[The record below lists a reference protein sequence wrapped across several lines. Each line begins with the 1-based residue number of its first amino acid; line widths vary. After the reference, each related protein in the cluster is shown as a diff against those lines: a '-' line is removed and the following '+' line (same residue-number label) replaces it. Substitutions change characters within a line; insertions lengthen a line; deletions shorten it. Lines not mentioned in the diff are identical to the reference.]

1 MKARIYTS
9 EIDFEG
15 IVISGNVKEFRF
27 GTEGWNMTLEN
38 SKTAEENAEFYDVIE
53 ERENNKLTV
62 IKECHR
68 MSGPRS
74 RAVIEDNG
82 YAWIGFNFESG
93 YRVSLFTEK
102 ERV

>member
-9 EIDFEG
+9 ENDFKG
-15 IVISGNVKEFRF
+15 IVISGNVKHFQL
-27 GTEGWNMTLEN
+27 GTKGWDLTLEN

-53 ERENNKLTV
+53 KSENNRLIP

-68 MSGPRS
+68 MSGPNS

-82 YAWIGFNFESG
+82 YAWIGFKFESG
-93 YRVSLFTEK
+93 YRVSLFTEE
-102 ERV
+102 ERA